1 MSLFLQHY
9 VALRGEMIRSEY
21 SKLHPPLE
29 EEENQ
34 YMVCMKNQ
42 SNTILEEFKKSE
54 AMMVHKRSQ
63 LIELY
68 QELKAVSQKPYEV
81 VLLQVS
87 MEEGLKQLYYLRPT
101 PMTVT
106 SEIPFYIP
114 FTYQVLRKIW
124 RDNYCSNL
132 K

>member
-63 LIELY
+63 LIEMY
-68 QELKAVSQKPYEV
+68 QELKAMSQKPYE

-87 MEEGLKQLYYLRPT
+87 MEEGLKQLYHLRPH
-101 PMTVT
+101 
-106 SEIPFYIP
+106 
-114 FTYQVLRKIW
+114 L
-124 RDNYCSNL
+124 
-132 K
+132 